1 MASWRW
7 VLEDL
12 SKRLTES
19 IDGLKYEQNALRV
32 IIQRVQDEIQEH
44 SREATRPG
52 AICPLMDAVENSII
66 EVYFSL

>member
-19 IDGLKYEQNALRV
+19 IDGLKYEQNALQV
-32 IIQRVQDEIQEH
+32 IVQRVKDEIHNH
-44 SREATRPG
+44 SREGTRPG
-52 AICPLMDAVENSII
+52 AICPLIDAVENAII
-66 EVYFSL
+66 DVRDLS